1 MEVQDKI
8 KKLKEII
15 EQANEIEKSIDTSST
30 YTKLPQEKRKY
41 YEKIIH
47 TTYIFMIDCDFNN
60 KNFSTRYKTILD
72 KIEDV
77 SKDKSFEKDNL
88 YIVLGILNAI
98 LENFEQHNKQ

>member
-1 MEVQDKI
+1 
-8 KKLKEII
+8 
-15 EQANEIEKSIDTSST
+15 
-30 YTKLPQEKRKY
+30 
-41 YEKIIH
+41 
-47 TTYIFMIDCDFNN
+47 MIDCDFNN